1 MQKTLFKN
9 AKIVNRSQIR
19 EADLLVKGEKIEKIA
34 SDISDSQAKVIDLQ
48 GLALIP
54 GCIDDQVHFREP
66 GLTHKATIRT
76 ESAAAVAGGVTS
88 FMEMPNTQPQAT
100 SQVLLEQ
107 KYQIATIESHAN
119 FSFYMG
125 TTNENYDEVMKTNLE
140 NVCGLKIF
148 MGSSTGN
155 MLVDKLEVLE
165 KIFSSFPGLI
175 ATHCEDENTI
185 KRNSELFLERYG
197 SQLSAL
203 HHPLI
208 RSREACLISSKS
220 AVELAKKHG
229 TRLHVL
235 HISTAEEC
243 KLFEPTS
250 DLSQKKITAEACVHH
265 MYFSDDDYERLGNLI
280 KCNPAIKSRHD
291 RIAIFNALESGNID
305 VIATDHAPH
314 TLQEKTQNYLQS
326 PSGLP
331 LVQHSLLLAYT
342 TAKKNQRDL
351 TWVVQKMAH
360 NPAICFKIRGRG
372 FLDEG
377 YYADL
382 VVFDPDGTTQIRNS
396 DVLYKCGWTP
406 LDNDY
411 LKGKIMSTWVNGQ
424 CVWDGRNII
433 SAQTSKRLVF
443 GFNV

>member
-1 MQKTLFKN
+1 
-9 AKIVNRSQIR
+9 
-19 EADLLVKGEKIEKIA
+19 
-34 SDISDSQAKVIDLQ
+34 
-48 GLALIP
+48 
-54 GCIDDQVHFREP
+54 
-66 GLTHKATIRT
+66 
-76 ESAAAVAGGVTS
+76 
-88 FMEMPNTQPQAT
+88 
-100 SQVLLEQ
+100 
-107 KYQIATIESHAN
+107 
-119 FSFYMG
+119 
-125 TTNENYDEVMKTNLE
+125 
-140 NVCGLKIF
+140 
-148 MGSSTGN
+148 
-155 MLVDKLEVLE
+155 
-165 KIFSSFPGLI
+165 
-175 ATHCEDENTI
+175 
-185 KRNSELFLERYG
+185 
-197 SQLSAL
+197 
-203 HHPLI
+203 
-208 RSREACLISSKS
+208 
-220 AVELAKKHG
+220 
-229 TRLHVL
+229 
-235 HISTAEEC
+235 
-243 KLFEPTS
+243 
-250 DLSQKKITAEACVHH
+250 

>member
-1 MQKTLFKN
+1 M
-9 AKIVNRSQIR
+9 
-19 EADLLVKGEKIEKIA
+19 
-34 SDISDSQAKVIDLQ
+34 
-48 GLALIP
+48 
-54 GCIDDQVHFREP
+54 
-66 GLTHKATIRT
+66 
-76 ESAAAVAGGVTS
+76 
-88 FMEMPNTQPQAT
+88 
-100 SQVLLEQ
+100 
-107 KYQIATIESHAN
+107 
-119 FSFYMG
+119 
-125 TTNENYDEVMKTNLE
+125 
-140 NVCGLKIF
+140 
-148 MGSSTGN
+148 
-155 MLVDKLEVLE
+155 
-165 KIFSSFPGLI
+165 
-175 ATHCEDENTI
+175 
-185 KRNSELFLERYG
+185 
-197 SQLSAL
+197 
-203 HHPLI
+203 
-208 RSREACLISSKS
+208 ISSKS

-243 KLFEPTS
+243 KLFEPAL

>member
-48 GLALIP
+48 GLVLIP

-66 GLTHKATIRT
+66 GLTHKATMRT

-100 SQVLLEQ
+100 SQILLEQ
-107 KYQIATIESHAN
+107 KYQIAASESHAN

-185 KRNSELFLERYG
+185 KRNSELFLDRYG
-197 SQLSAL
+197 SQLSAQ

-220 AVELAKKHG
+220 AVKLAKEHG

-265 MYFSDDDYERLGNLI
+265 MYFCDDDYERLGNLI
-280 KCNPAIKSRHD
+280 KCNPAIKSKHD

-314 TLQEKTQNYLQS
+314 TLQEKTQNYLHS

-342 TAKKNQRDL
+342 TAQKNQRDL
-351 TWVVQKMAH
+351 NWVVQKMAH
-360 NPAICFKIRGRG
+360 NPAICFKLSGRG

-377 YYADL
+377 YYADM
-382 VVFDPDGTTQIRNS
+382 VVFDPDGTTLIRNS

-406 LDNDY
+406 LDSVY
-411 LKGKIMSTWVNGQ
+411 LNGKVKSTWVNGQ
-424 CVWDGRNII
+424 CVWDGRNIK
-433 SAQTSKRLVF
+433 SAQAAKRLVF
-443 GFNV
+443 GYNV

>member
-9 AKIVNRSQIR
+9 AKIVNRSQIL

-107 KYQIATIESHAN
+107 KYQMAASESHAN

-165 KIFSSFPGLI
+165 KIFSSFSGLI
-175 ATHCEDENTI
+175 ATHCEDETTI
-185 KRNSELFLERYG
+185 KRNSEHFLERYG

-250 DLSQKKITAEACVHH
+250 DLFQKKITAEACVHH
-265 MYFSDDDYERLGNLI
+265 MYFCDDDYERLGNLI
-280 KCNPAIKSRHD
+280 KCNPSIKSKHD

-314 TLQEKTQNYLQS
+314 TLQEKTQNYLHS

-342 TAKKNQRDL
+342 TALKNQRNL
-351 TWVVQKMAH
+351 NWVVQKMAH
-360 NPAICFKIRGRG
+360 NPAICFKLIGRG

-377 YYADL
+377 YFADM
-382 VVFDPDGTTQIRNS
+382 VVFDPDGTTLIRNS

-406 LDNDY
+406 LDSVY
-411 LKGKIMSTWVNGQ
+411 LNGKVKSTWVNGQ

-433 SAQTSKRLVF
+433 SAPAAKRLVF
-443 GFNV
+443 GYNV